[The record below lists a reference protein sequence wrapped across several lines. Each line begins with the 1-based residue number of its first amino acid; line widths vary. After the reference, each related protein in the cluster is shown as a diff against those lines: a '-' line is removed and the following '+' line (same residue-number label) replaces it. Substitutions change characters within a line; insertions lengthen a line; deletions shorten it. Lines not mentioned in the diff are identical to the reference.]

1 MTIPILTS
9 RFNNDTW
16 DENCKYREKNV
27 TISCVYGSPQR
38 IAEKVPL
45 NSIVFVIEMNNQTN
59 KIMGIGLIRN
69 SISIDKYYRVYNT
82 GNYNRYVYMSK
93 YHLDVDTIQAY
104 NAELVAVFENI
115 LFKGKTHLKRG
126 SGSTSIPEKL
136 FKQKICQDFVTH
148 KQITD
153 EIIMMF
159 KRYYS
164 MDIDNIDAKS
174 GDKMKEKEEL
184 NIEN

>member
-93 YHLDVDTIQAY
+93 Y
-104 NAELVAVFENI
+104 
-115 LFKGKTHLKRG
+115 
-126 SGSTSIPEKL
+126 
-136 FKQKICQDFVTH
+136 
-148 KQITD
+148 
-153 EIIMMF
+153 
-159 KRYYS
+159 
-164 MDIDNIDAKS
+164 
-174 GDKMKEKEEL
+174 
-184 NIEN
+184 IE